1 MMSINP
7 DVMAEFTIKVF
18 KDGNVNISGPIQN
31 KVLSLGVLELAK
43 KAVIDFNPAKDGG
56 GLIVPLG
63 GIPGT
68 S

>member
-1 MMSINP
+1 MSINP